1 MADGKAVPC
10 EMVGLQRQTVQSERP
25 HLPWRLFRV
34 WRRRDAGTILR
45 ASAFDEIDGNAF
57 SVLDEFDCRNPCCH
71 ICGGRCFGLSKT
83 MRHIH
88 DELERHIDIHMDAL
102 TEKAAAHENSAF
114 ARAGRSVLVKYHDFS
129 MSLKNRELRF
139 LKAFPGLKV
148 PSLRESGFVE
158 KLREYMK
165 KEKKGGHD
173 KTER

>member
-1 MADGKAVPC
+1 MFGAGATLVLYFVHPLLMKLTGMLSPFWTNLIAGILAVIYAADAVVSLC
-10 EMVGLQRQTVQSERP
+10 S
-25 HLPWRLFRV
+25 
-34 WRRRDAGTILR
+34 
-45 ASAFDEIDGNAF
+45 
-57 SVLDEFDCRNPCCH
+57 
-71 ICGGRCFGLSKT
+71 CFGLSKT

>member
-1 MADGKAVPC
+1 
-10 EMVGLQRQTVQSERP
+10 
-25 HLPWRLFRV
+25 
-34 WRRRDAGTILR
+34 
-45 ASAFDEIDGNAF
+45 
-57 SVLDEFDCRNPCCH
+57 
-71 ICGGRCFGLSKT
+71 

-148 PSLRESGFVE
+148 PSLRESGLVE

-165 KEKKGGHD
+165 KEKKGRHD